1 MENLSVGARELA
13 LFTEND
19 GRLYE
24 SQWKPIQKNLATKK
38 AQGKYLR
45 EGAVKL
51 FGHLMDA
58 AAKKYAIEHGDSVA
72 SWSKMFPKH
81 DRLQAAKYFVEL
93 FEQGWK
99 DGAFDTFVPKKYL
112 REQGSPRPA
121 YSYRP
126 GSPLPGGLREAYAW
140 TEAAG
145 EIGELSRLKG
155 RALNKYAKESAANS
169 REHGELVYEDDIR
182 ELAKWLSETGR

>member
-13 LFTEND
+13 LFIEND

-24 SQWKPIQKNLATKK
+24 SQWKPIQKNLAVKK
-38 AQGKYLR
+38 AQGKY
-45 EGAVKL
+45 EKDKAAKL
-51 FGHLMDA
+51 FLYLMDA
-58 AAKKYAIEHGDSVA
+58 GAKKYAKEFGGGE
-72 SWSKMFPKH
+72 WNRMFPKA
-81 DRLQAAKYFVEL
+81 DREQAARHFVEL

-155 RALNKYAKESAANS
+155 RALNKYAK
-169 REHGELVYEDDIR
+169 
-182 ELAKWLSETGR
+182 